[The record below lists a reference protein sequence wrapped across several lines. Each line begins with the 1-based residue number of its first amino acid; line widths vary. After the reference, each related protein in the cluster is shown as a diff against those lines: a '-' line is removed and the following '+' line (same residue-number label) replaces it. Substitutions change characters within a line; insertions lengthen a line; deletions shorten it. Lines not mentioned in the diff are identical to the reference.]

1 MGSGAATHDVTP
13 RLVAPPHQPPA
24 RLARTGISLRAVHPC
39 FPPTT
44 TLVASL
50 IMRASALRLLKAVPG
65 ARPMPGPTHA
75 SRTSPATGKGALHQH
90 PGYTRADEPITS
102 KDPSQMSAPPEGS
115 AGSR

>member
-1 MGSGAATHDVTP
+1 
-13 RLVAPPHQPPA
+13 
-24 RLARTGISLRAVHPC
+24 
-39 FPPTT
+39 
-44 TLVASL
+44 
-50 IMRASALRLLKAVPG
+50 MRASALRLLKAVPG

-115 AGSR
+115 AGSSVAMHGSTTSAPHPEAATMAEGAKMRER